1 MDTNEPGPSNVTFE
15 MSNPAAAARK
25 RVKRITEEGTKIM
38 REAFEQGI
46 ERPSRDQKRDLL
58 ARITA
63 LPGCGEYKMPSLE
76 GWFSRQRDQKD
87 KARAKDI
94 LRTGSSG
101 SVPVNVAEVPQ
112 LPNPNSRY
120 PSIKPSLFAALETML
135 SINPEPNDD
144 LIIAWATVTN
154 STQEDILRWVR
165 DKQTAR
171 NLPSIATLDTSS
183 QSFTTNPTPPQNH
196 YRPRPYP
203 IQTNITPTV
212 SNVSSPVITTAF
224 KSETSA
230 SPVISSSAIPSR
242 LNEPHARI
250 SPFGV
255 PHVSRTSTP
264 VSPQDPAASVLTQRE
279 RLLLSINSDI
289 EKSKDAESKMP
300 TSAREFDELFAPYE
314 KIFRHFL
321 EKLEDGQLENWG
333 FQKNMAE

>member
-1 MDTNEPGPSNVTFE
+1 
-15 MSNPAAAARK
+15 
-25 RVKRITEEGTKIM
+25 
-38 REAFEQGI
+38 
-46 ERPSRDQKRDLL
+46 
-58 ARITA
+58 
-63 LPGCGEYKMPSLE
+63 MPSLE

-87 KARAKDI
+87 KARAKEI
-94 LRTGSSG
+94 LQTGSSG
-101 SVPVNVAEVPQ
+101 SVPVNVVEVPQ

-165 DKQTAR
+165 DKQAER
-171 NLPSIATLDTSS
+171 NLPPIATLDTSS
-183 QSFTTNPTPPQNH
+183 QSSTTNPTPPQNH

-203 IQTNITPTV
+203 IQTDITPTV
-212 SNVSSPVITTAF
+212 SNVSSPVIATAF

-230 SPVISSSAIPSR
+230 SPVIPSSGIPSR
-242 LNEPHARI
+242 LNEHHARI
-250 SPFGV
+250 SPFSV

-264 VSPQDPAASVLTQRE
+264 VSVSTGTCFQMSLCLTPLLLLLQSQDPAASVLAQRD

-289 EKSKDAESKMP
+289 EKNKDAESKMP
-300 TSAREFDELFAPYE
+300 TSAKEFDELFAPYE
-314 KIFRHFL
+314 MIFRHFL